1 MAAYIAARM
10 PETRERDEEVGGAI
24 QIKRLGKFCLPG
36 RNGLERLASQKNGGF
51 SPADV
56 LALTPFTMAQM
67 SKTHAV
73 NALALFKDW
82 Q

>member
-1 MAAYIAARM
+1 MAAYIAAGM
-10 PETRERDEEVGGAI
+10 PETRERGGEVGGTI

-36 RNGLERLASQKNGGF
+36 RNGLEGPASQKNGDFG
-51 SPADV
+51 PADV
-56 LALTPFTMAQM
+56 PALTPFAMAQM

-73 NALALFKDW
+73 NALPLSKDW